1 MRAALLSLVLLASCT
16 SYDDLALLDVEHI
29 EPPEIEPGTTLRIRG
44 QGFPLGRDPS
54 VVIRGFIHRPGVAR
68 TSVEVSLL
76 GSVRSESLIEVPVSG
91 ELIDAIGGRATLDGE
106 VRVAFAAADARREVF
121 AAEPARLDFLPDTE
135 MQLRAEGIQD
145 ELEGPSATEA
155 FGLRLS
161 REELGSAG
169 VRVESVIPA
178 SLAAQQGMKA
188 GDTVIAL
195 DGLSIY
201 SWRDFAPDPTKTES
215 RVVVARAGLR
225 TPHALRWPHEVSQ
238 HSSGPLALAVFVLV
252 GLLLGWG
259 SPAALALA
267 PRQQGSSIGVWL
279 LRASLIGGVS
289 ALILFVP
296 SLQWI
301 TMWILVLGTFA
312 ALFALA
318 TRQRAATVS
327 FALAVGAALTVM
339 LLTASASV
347 AEILAAQSPGIM
359 RWYVFQSPAAFLAFG
374 AYLYAT
380 SAIASSPRLSASLY
394 VAPVAVLGSV
404 LFLGGWPLGAPLAGA
419 AVVFGKALLIL
430 LAARALEARS
440 DIGAFL
446 CAGGLCLAFIGM
458 GVDLG
463 ELFPQWSALAI
474 GLFSGLAVRA
484 LVPPLRR
491 PASPVP
497 A

>member
-1 MRAALLSLVLLASCT
+1 M
-16 SYDDLALLDVEHI
+16 
-29 EPPEIEPGTTLRIRG
+29 
-44 QGFPLGRDPS
+44 
-54 VVIRGFIHRPGVAR
+54 
-68 TSVEVSLL
+68 
-76 GSVRSESLIEVPVSG
+76 
-91 ELIDAIGGRATLDGE
+91 
-106 VRVAFAAADARREVF
+106 
-121 AAEPARLDFLPDTE
+121 
-135 MQLRAEGIQD
+135 
-145 ELEGPSATEA
+145 
-155 FGLRLS
+155 
-161 REELGSAG
+161 
-169 VRVESVIPA
+169 IPA

-267 PRQQGSSIGVWL
+267 PRQEGSSIGAWL

-318 TRQRAATVS
+318 TRERAATVS

-347 AEILAAQSPGIM
+347 AEILSAQSPGVM

-374 AYLYAT
+374 AYLSAT